1 MNRHNKGGRRKLP
14 APSSRGTDLDSLLD
28 ILLALDRSVVEL
40 SMQVY
45 NVPAGHQL
53 AMREQNRRLH
63 DAVRKRLPRS
73 VSKRGLMGKAEGCL
87 G

>member
-1 MNRHNKGGRRKLP
+1 MSRYNKRRRRKLP
-14 APSSRGTDLDSLLD
+14 APSLPANDMDNLLD

-45 NVPAGHQL
+45 NVPASHQL

-63 DAVRKRLPRS
+63 DAVRKLPRS
-73 VSKRGLMGKAEGCL
+73 VSKRSLIGKAEECMG
-87 G
+87 

>member
-1 MNRHNKGGRRKLP
+1 MNRYNKRGARKLP
-14 APSSRGTDLDSLLD
+14 ALSPQATDLDNLLD

-40 SMQVY
+40 SMQIY
-45 NVPAGHQL
+45 NIPASHQL

-73 VSKRGLMGKAEGCL
+73 VSKRALIGKAERCL

>member
-1 MNRHNKGGRRKLP
+1 MSRYNRRGRQKSP
-14 APSSRGTDLDSLLD
+14 APSPQRADLDNLLD

-40 SMQVY
+40 SMHVY
-45 NVPAGHQL
+45 NVAPGQQL

-73 VSKRGLMGKAEGCL
+73 LSKRALIARAV
-87 G
+87 